1 MFFSPKRDGSSNQSK
16 LWLNKCCPHHDIQV
30 WNNCKS
36 QTPNKHYWHYC
47 SSNFSSSWIA
57 LSDPVS
63 SFCCEAD
70 ASLWMS
76 GAMGSASWMEGHG
89 SEKKYSGMPNHNWE
103 QSFKSSAQ
111 IPPALRFRI
120 ITSSTSSGPG
130 RSLKHPSICCWTQK
144 TIANQPV
151 GKSLAAGKFHLG
163 WTIGRPHSCPRK
175 NLGQPLGLRKL
186 RKYRG

>member
-103 QSFKSSAQ
+103 HSFKSSAQ

-130 RSLKHPSICCWTQK
+130 RSLSTHPYVVEHKKPLQT
-144 TIANQPV
+144 NQLV
-151 GKSLAAGKFHLG
+151 RASLLASFILG
-163 WTIGRPHSCPRK
+163 GP
-175 NLGQPLGLRKL
+175 
-186 RKYRG
+186 

>member
-76 GAMGSASWMEGHG
+76 GGNGLCLLDGGPWQWKEIFRNAKSQLRAVLQ
-89 SEKKYSGMPNHNWE
+89 KLCANTT
-103 QSFKSSAQ
+103 SFKISNNHIKYFIGSREVLKAP
-111 IPPALRFRI
+111 IHMLLNTKNHCKP
-120 ITSSTSSGPG
+120 TS
-130 RSLKHPSICCWTQK
+130 W
-144 TIANQPV
+144 
-151 GKSLAAGKFHLG
+151 
-163 WTIGRPHSCPRK
+163 
-175 NLGQPLGLRKL
+175 
-186 RKYRG
+186 